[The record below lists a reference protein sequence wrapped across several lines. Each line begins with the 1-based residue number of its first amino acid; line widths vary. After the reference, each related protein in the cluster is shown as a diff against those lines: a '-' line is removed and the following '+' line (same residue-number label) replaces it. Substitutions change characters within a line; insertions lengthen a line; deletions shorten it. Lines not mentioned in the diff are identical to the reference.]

1 MVIRIPVLQCLFV
14 LILTAAALAEP
25 QKVSQALEEA
35 LSAPTPLTV
44 YSIYPEPAGTG
55 PSFLGYP
62 ILGQAVLDTESS
74 REIAQAVLR
83 GLKEADP
90 AVRQSCF
97 APRHGLEMGG
107 AKLLLCYACSSVVAE
122 FSDGKKMSYAIGEAG
137 HRELAEAIFRQ
148 DLKWQSWQPVE
159 ETLRHH
165 SGLAVPNI
173 EGFKAE
179 VASGSETLSLTGRK
193 ESVQLT
199 QAPGSVVLEN
209 ESGQR
214 ESISTQW
221 LDHAETGSPI
231 WYLTGLSSS
240 YDDEDNRRTCT
251 GNTFELER
259 IKAFLQ
265 ESDKPARYRTRIKVR
280 PGASEADLDK
290 QLQELR
296 REGYKLREQQLDG
309 ASMKAAT
316 GSRSGIPM
324 TVFAGLIETSSGQ
337 VLLTAEV
344 PGDQKAPL
352 ETLIRALAPQPSA
365 GGN

>member
-1 MVIRIPVLQCLFV
+1 MVIRIPVLQCLFA
-14 LILTAAALAEP
+14 LILTTAALAEP
-25 QKVSQALEEA
+25 QKVSQALEET

-44 YSIYPEPAGTG
+44 YSIYPEPASAG

-62 ILGQAVLDTESS
+62 VLGRAVLDVESS
-74 REIAQAVLR
+74 REIGQAVLQ

-90 AVRQSCF
+90 SVRQSCF
-97 APRHGLEMGG
+97 APRHGIEMGG
-107 AKLLLCYACSSVVAE
+107 SKLLICYACSSVVAE
-122 FSDGKKMSYAIGEAG
+122 FSDGQKASYAIGEAG
-137 HRELAEAIFRQ
+137 HRELAEAVFRQ
-148 DLKWQSWQPVE
+148 GLKWQSWQPVE

-165 SGLAVPNI
+165 SGLAIPNI

-179 VASGSETLSLTGRK
+179 VGSGSETLSLTGRK
-193 ESVQLT
+193 ETVQLT
-199 QAPGSVVLEN
+199 PTPGSVVLES

-251 GNTFELER
+251 GNAFELER

-265 ESDKPARYRTRIKVR
+265 ESDKPARYRTRMKVR
-280 PGASEADLDK
+280 PDSSEADLDR

-296 REGYKLREQQLDG
+296 RQGYKLRDEQQG
-309 ASMKAAT
+309 GVVIKTGT

-324 TVFAGLIETSSGQ
+324 TVFAGLIETSSGP

-344 PGDQKAPL
+344 PGEQRAPL
-352 ETLIRALAPQPSA
+352 SSLVRSLS
-365 GGN
+365 GK